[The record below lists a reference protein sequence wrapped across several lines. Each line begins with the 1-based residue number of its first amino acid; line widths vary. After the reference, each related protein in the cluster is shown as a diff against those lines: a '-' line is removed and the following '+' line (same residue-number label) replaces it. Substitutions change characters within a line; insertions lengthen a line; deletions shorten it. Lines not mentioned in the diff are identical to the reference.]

1 VPAHSS
7 NRAATDKVPLSLPS
21 AYCANHEQRTERACR
36 TFPTQHGERL
46 RPGPPG
52 GIISDLGSESTQTE
66 CGLLTRVPSDDNP
79 VDQVPGAQQA
89 RHVLPRDLPKAI
101 MHLTDEELA
110 RLLAATIAE
119 TERRG
124 GVTPLRGKQEPS
136 FSLTR
141 GQMNAVRA
149 AFKAGITPARIARQ
163 FGLSRSDVRKALS
176 TVP

>member
-1 VPAHSS
+1 MSH
-7 NRAATDKVPLSLPS
+7 LS
-21 AYCANHEQRTERACR
+21 
-36 TFPTQHGERL
+36 TQHGERL

-52 GIISDLGSESTQTE
+52 GIISDLGSESTRTE
-66 CGLLTRVPSDDNP
+66 CDLLSRVPSDDNP

-89 RHVLPRDLPKAI
+89 RHVLPKDLPKAI

-110 RLLAATIAE
+110 RLLAATITE

-124 GVTPLRGKQEPS
+124 GVPPLRGEPEPS

-149 AFKAGITPARIARQ
+149 AFNAGDYARSHRAAVWLKPIGRAEGANHRPVN
-163 FGLSRSDVRKALS
+163 LDIS
-176 TVP
+176 